1 MITTLKTFVF
11 SLPFCFLVGSRGLS
25 DSAKP
30 QSGEAGGSPMELRVR
45 GKSSRPSLEH
55 LPMRD
60 KHLYPR
66 NLRLSNSVVRCSEE
80 WKILEFGSLLSAN

>member
-11 SLPFCFLVGSRGLS
+11 SLPFCFLVGSRGPS

-30 QSGEAGGSPMELRVR
+30 QSGEAGGSSMELRVR
-45 GKSSRPSLEH
+45 GKSSRPSLGVTLEH

-80 WKILEFGSLLSAN
+80 WKILEF